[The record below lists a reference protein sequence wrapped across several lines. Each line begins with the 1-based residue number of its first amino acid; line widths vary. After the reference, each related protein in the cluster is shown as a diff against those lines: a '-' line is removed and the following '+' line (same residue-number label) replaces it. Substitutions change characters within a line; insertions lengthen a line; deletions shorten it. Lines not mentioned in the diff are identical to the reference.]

1 MHAAVVE
8 ALDACK
14 LAWTCY
20 DYADTLLEGSTPG
33 DREQA
38 MSLLDDSLSISN
50 RAGYAAVDGAG
61 AVSAGYIES
70 VGPTP

>member
-1 MHAAVVE
+1 
-8 ALDACK
+8 
-14 LAWTCY
+14 
-20 DYADTLLEGSTPG
+20 
-33 DREQA
+33 